1 MVENPNLRAVEIEE
15 VMQTS
20 SYTYLKLREVNDV
33 YWAAI
38 SRRDDLE
45 EGETYYFDNWM
56 EQKNFPSKELGRTFE
71 SILFIQYIS
80 DEPFSANQPAASAKK
95 GSSRVGNMEIEPM
108 EPAEGGITLAE
119 LFRNRQDYDGE
130 VVIVRGEVVK
140 FTSAVMKRNWVHIQD
155 GTAYGTKFDLTITTT
170 ESVSQG
176 DVVTFKGK
184 VILDKDFGHGY
195 SYEVLMEDAVLKKIE
210 KKVSLQ

>member
-1 MVENPNLRAVEIEE
+1 M
-15 VMQTS
+15 
-20 SYTYLKLREVNDV
+20 REVNDV

-45 EGETYYFDNWM
+45 EGETYYFDNWL
-56 EQKNFPSKELGRTFE
+56 EQKNFPSKELDRTFE
-71 SILFIQYIS
+71 SILFIQFIS
-80 DEPFSANQPAASAKK
+80 SDPFAANRAATPGKK

-108 EPAEGGITLAE
+108 EPAEGGITVAE
-119 LFRNRQDYDGE
+119 LFKNREAYNGKE
-130 VVIVRGEVVK
+130 VVVRGEVVK
-140 FTSAVMKRNWVHIQD
+140 FTTAVMKRNWVHIQD
-155 GTAYGTKFDLTITTT
+155 GTAHGTQYDLTITTT

-184 VILDKDFGHGY
+184 IILDKDFGYGY
-195 SYEVLMEDAVLKKIE
+195 NYEVLMEDAILMDAE